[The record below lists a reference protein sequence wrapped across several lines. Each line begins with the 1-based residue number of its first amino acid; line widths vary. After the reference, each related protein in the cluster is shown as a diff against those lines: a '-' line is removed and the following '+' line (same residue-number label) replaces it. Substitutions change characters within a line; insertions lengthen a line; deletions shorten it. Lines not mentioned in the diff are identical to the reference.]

1 MTKTLIFATALAATT
16 ALPVLADPALGFGV
30 SLAFGGGN
38 VETGVGLRAF
48 SDDEED
54 SFVASV
60 GVDYMFQSQRV
71 RPTVGAAYLGDDTYF
86 GVDMGFGLNGEGVDF
101 GVGVG
106 GLDTQGAETSTSS
119 TSMTVIDAGDDY
131 LSDS

>member
-1 MTKTLIFATALAATT
+1 MTKTFFLATAIAATST
-16 ALPVLADPALGFGV
+16 LPALADPAIGFGFSV
-30 SLAFGGGN
+30 AFGGGDM
-38 VETGVGLRAF
+38 ETGVGLRAF

-60 GVDYMFQSQRV
+60 GVDYMFQSKRV

-86 GVDMGFGLNGEGVDF
+86 GVDMGFGLRGEGADF

-106 GLDTQGAETSTSS
+106 VLDTQGTASS
-119 TSMTVIDAGDDY
+119 PASEFDDDFVGA
-131 LSDS
+131 S